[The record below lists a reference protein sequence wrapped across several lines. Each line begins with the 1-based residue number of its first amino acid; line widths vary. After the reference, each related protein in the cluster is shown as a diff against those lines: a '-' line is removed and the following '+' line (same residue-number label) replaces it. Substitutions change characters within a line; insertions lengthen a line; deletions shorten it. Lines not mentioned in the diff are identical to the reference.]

1 MITNKNT
8 LVVETKKEQ
17 RSVSICEEKM
27 VIEHS
32 KTRLDVD
39 RKESSASF
47 LNPALSF
54 ARRMSLKITG
64 SRGERDE
71 RQEDTTMSTK
81 YFADAGYGHRR
92 ARRAPRNNSI
102 LDHHHDLVLHNDLEH
117 HGHISHSPIFLMR
130 IKPHF
135 CI

>member
-64 SRGERDE
+64 SRGEREE
-71 RQEDTTMSTK
+71 RQEGTTMNNILQMLVMGIAEPGGHPGIILFWIIIIIIIGQVS
-81 YFADAGYGHRR
+81 ALGHR
-92 ARRAPRNNSI
+92 
-102 LDHHHDLVLHNDLEH
+102 
-117 HGHISHSPIFLMR
+117 
-130 IKPHF
+130 
-135 CI
+135 